1 MIDTIVA
8 NAAVF
13 LLISVRCFAFL
24 RTIPLFS
31 MRSLS
36 TIVRIALAGY
46 CSYFLLPS
54 ADYTAYASFVNFEQ
68 GFNLNFLLVLVGEA
82 MIGVIIGF
90 YITIIFAAFSTAG
103 QFFAFQMGFSASEVY
118 DSLSQVENPLM
129 GQYLNLI
136 AMLVFLQTN
145 AFQVLFLDGIKASIQ
160 SLNAYSFLTGT
171 EPLVKILLGGLT
183 RLFGNALIIALPVMG
198 SLLLV
203 SICMGILSKAAPQMN
218 LLSEGFP
225 IMMLFSFFILT
236 VSMPALCD
244 FFCRSFYA
252 GFVQI
257 ENIFHAFGGKQI

>member
-13 LLISVRCFAFL
+13 LLVAVRCFAFL
-24 RTIPLFS
+24 RTMPLFS
-31 MRSLS
+31 MRSVS

-46 CSYFLLPS
+46 MSYFLLPS
-54 ADYTAYASFVNFEQ
+54 INFNTYSAFVGFEQ
-68 GFNLNFLLVLVGEA
+68 GFTLYFFLALVGEA
-82 MIGVIIGF
+82 LIGVIIGF

-136 AMLVFLQTN
+136 AMLIFLNTG
-145 AFQVLFLDGIKASIQ
+145 AFQVLFFDGLKASFG
-160 SLNAYSFLTGT
+160 SLSAYSLITGH
-171 EPLVKILLGGLT
+171 EPLVKILISGLT
-183 RLFGNALIIALPVMG
+183 RLFGNALVIALPVMG
-198 SLLLV
+198 SLMLV
-203 SICMGILSKAAPQMN
+203 SVCMGILSKAAPQMN

-236 VSMPALCD
+236 VSMPAITD
-244 FFCRSFYA
+244 FFTRSFYA
-252 GFVQI
+252 GFIQI
-257 ENIFHAFGGKQI
+257 ENIFKAMGGQI